1 MKILFLIP
9 LFLIAA
15 CNSEER
21 TVNKNELNTSNS
33 AHLKNVDPDK
43 TDWKKKTNDYWK
55 KVLTP
60 LQFKVTREAGTESAY
75 TGYYNSYKKP
85 GTYICSNCG
94 LKLFSSE
101 TKFDSKTGWPSFYK
115 AINSKNIKI
124 KKDYLLGYPRTELV
138 CNRCGAHLG
147 HVFNDGPEPTGK
159 RYCINSVSLIHVP
172 K

>member
-1 MKILFLIP
+1 MKNFFLIF

-15 CNSEER
+15 CNAQEKSI
-21 TVNKNELNTSNS
+21 NKVQLNTSNS
-33 AHLKNVDPDK
+33 AHLKEINPNK
-43 TDWKKKTNDYWK
+43 IDWTKKSKDYWT

-60 LQFKVTREAGTESAY
+60 LQFNVTRESATEGAY
-75 TGYYNSYKKP
+75 TGLYNSYKIP

-94 LKLFSSE
+94 LKLFSSK
-101 TKFDSKTGWPSFYK
+101 TKFDSKTGWPSFYDP
-115 AINSKNIKI
+115 INSKNIKI
-124 KKDYLLGYPRTELV
+124 KADYLLGYPRTEIV